1 MSPLR
6 FARSSARRLVAA
18 LLVVAPLVLA
28 TTTARATR
36 LEDLCDVGGVRPN
49 QLVGYGLVVGLNQT
63 GDRGVDRFTV
73 QSTAAMLRRLGATV
87 DLETIQNIQMR
98 NAAAVMVTATIP
110 SAATPGVRVD
120 INVASIGNATSLL
133 GGVLLQTPLY
143 GADRRVYAVAQGPVL
158 VGGFTA
164 SGNSGSRVQQNHPTS
179 GRVPDGAIVERR
191 VEAPVLGANGI
202 FLQLRE
208 PSFVTAE
215 RIVQAIDTA
224 LGAGTAQAVDHALV
238 KVTIPAT
245 FRTRPVALIAQL
257 SLLEVEADSPARVIV
272 DERTGTVVLGAG
284 VRITEAAVAHG
295 NLTVEIIEQQAVS
308 QPAALAA
315 GQTAVVDQTEVR
327 AESQAGAVAQLRN
340 TASLQEVVA
349 ALNALGA
356 RPRDL
361 VSILQALHSAGALRA
376 RIEAQ

>member
-1 MSPLR
+1 MHFKPQRLLLTLLLALPLLASASP
-6 FARSSARRLVAA
+6 
-18 LLVVAPLVLA
+18 
-28 TTTARATR
+28 ARATR
-36 LEDLCDVGGVRPN
+36 IEDLCDVGGVRPN

-63 GDRGVDRFTV
+63 GDRGADRFTV

-87 DLETIQNIQMR
+87 DLQTIQNIQMR
-98 NAAAVMVTATIP
+98 NAAAVMVTASIP

-120 INVASIGNATSLL
+120 ITVASIGNAKSLL

-143 GADRRVYAVAQGPVL
+143 GADRRVYAVAQGAVL
-158 VGGFTA
+158 VGGFSA
-164 SGNSGSRVQQNHPTS
+164 SGGSGSSVQQNHPTS

-191 VEAPVLGANGI
+191 VDAPVLGANGI

-238 KVTIPAT
+238 KVTVPEA
-245 FRTRPVALIAQL
+245 FRTRPVALVAQL
-257 SLLEVEADSPARVIV
+257 SLLEVEADSTARVVV

-284 VRITEAAVAHG
+284 VRISEAAVAHG
-295 NLTVEIIEQQAVS
+295 NLTVEIVEQQAVS
-308 QPAALAA
+308 QPGALSGGTTATVN
-315 GQTAVVDQTEVR
+315 QTQVT
-327 AESQAGAVAQLRN
+327 AESQAGAVAHVNN

-361 VSILQALHSAGALRA
+361 VSILQALRSAGALRA

>member
-1 MSPLR
+1 MHFKPQRLLLTLLLALPLLASASP
-6 FARSSARRLVAA
+6 
-18 LLVVAPLVLA
+18 
-28 TTTARATR
+28 ARATR
-36 LEDLCDVGGVRPN
+36 IEDLCDVGGVRPN

-63 GDRGVDRFTV
+63 GDRGADRFTV

-87 DLETIQNIQMR
+87 DLQTIQNIQMR
-98 NAAAVMVTATIP
+98 NAAAVMVTASIP

-120 INVASIGNATSLL
+120 ITVASIGNAKSLL

-143 GADRRVYAVAQGPVL
+143 GADRRVYAVAQGAVL
-158 VGGFTA
+158 VGGFSA
-164 SGNSGSRVQQNHPTS
+164 SGGSGSSVQQNHPTS

-191 VEAPVLGANGI
+191 VDAPVLGANGI

-238 KVTIPAT
+238 KVTVPEA
-245 FRTRPVALIAQL
+245 FRTRPVALVAQL
-257 SLLEVEADSPARVIV
+257 SLLEVEADSTARVVV

-284 VRITEAAVAHG
+284 VRISEAAVAHG

-308 QPAALAA
+308 QPGALSGGTTATVN
-315 GQTAVVDQTEVR
+315 QTQVT
-327 AESQAGAVAQLRN
+327 AESQAGAVAHVNN

-361 VSILQALHSAGALRA
+361 VSILQALRSAGALRA

>member
-1 MSPLR
+1 MHLLLRCTLASLVLPL
-6 FARSSARRLVAA
+6 A
-18 LLVVAPLVLA
+18 LLSAAPS
-28 TTTARATR
+28 ARATR
-36 LEDLCDVGGVRPN
+36 IEDLCDVGGVRPN

-63 GDRGVDRFTV
+63 GDRGADRFTV

-110 SAATPGVRVD
+110 AAATAGVRVD
-120 INVASIGNATSLL
+120 VTVASIGNAKSLL

-143 GADRRVYAVAQGPVL
+143 GADRRVYAVAQGAVL

-164 SGNSGSRVQQNHPTS
+164 SGSSGSSVQQNHPTS
-179 GRVPDGAIVERR
+179 GRIPDGGIVERR
-191 VEAPVLGANGI
+191 VDTPVLGANGI

-238 KVTIPAT
+238 KVTIPEA
-245 FRTRPVALIAQL
+245 FRTRPVALLAQL
-257 SLLEVEADSPARVIV
+257 SLLEVEADSAARVVV

-308 QPAALAA
+308 QPGALSN
-315 GQTAVVDQTEVR
+315 GTTTTVDQTQVN
-327 AESQAGAVAQLRN
+327 AESQAGTVARINN

-361 VSILQALHSAGALRA
+361 VSILQALRSAGALRA

>member
-1 MSPLR
+1 MHFKPQRLLLTLLLALPLL
-6 FARSSARRLVAA
+6 ASAS
-18 LLVVAPLVLA
+18 
-28 TTTARATR
+28 TARATR
-36 LEDLCDVGGVRPN
+36 IEDLCDVGGVRPN

-63 GDRGVDRFTV
+63 GDRGADRFTV

-87 DLETIQNIQMR
+87 DLQTIQNIQMR
-98 NAAAVMVTATIP
+98 NAAAVMVTASIP

-120 INVASIGNATSLL
+120 ITVASIGNAKSLL

-143 GADRRVYAVAQGPVL
+143 GADRRVYAVAQGAVL
-158 VGGFTA
+158 VGGFSA
-164 SGNSGSRVQQNHPTS
+164 SGGSGSSVQQNHPTS

-191 VEAPVLGANGI
+191 VDAPVLGANGI

-238 KVTIPAT
+238 KVTVPEA
-245 FRTRPVALIAQL
+245 FRTRPVALVAQL
-257 SLLEVEADSPARVIV
+257 SLLEVEADSTARVVV

-295 NLTVEIIEQQAVS
+295 NLTVEIVEQQAVS
-308 QPAALAA
+308 QPGALSGGTTATVN
-315 GQTAVVDQTEVR
+315 QTQVTAD
-327 AESQAGAVAQLRN
+327 SQAGAVAHVNN

-361 VSILQALHSAGALRA
+361 VSILQALRSAGALRA

>member
-1 MSPLR
+1 MHFKPQRLLLTLLLALPLL
-6 FARSSARRLVAA
+6 ASAS
-18 LLVVAPLVLA
+18 
-28 TTTARATR
+28 TARATR
-36 LEDLCDVGGVRPN
+36 IEDLCDVGGVRPN

-63 GDRGVDRFTV
+63 GDRGADRFTV

-87 DLETIQNIQMR
+87 DLQTIQNIQMR
-98 NAAAVMVTATIP
+98 NAAAVMVTASIP

-120 INVASIGNATSLL
+120 ITVASIGNAKSLL

-143 GADRRVYAVAQGPVL
+143 GADRRVYAVAQGAVL
-158 VGGFTA
+158 VGGFSA
-164 SGNSGSRVQQNHPTS
+164 SGGNGSSVQQNHPTS

-191 VEAPVLGANGI
+191 VDAPVLGANGI

-238 KVTIPAT
+238 KVTVPEA
-245 FRTRPVALIAQL
+245 FRTRPVALVAQL
-257 SLLEVEADSPARVIV
+257 SLLEVEADSTARVVV

-284 VRITEAAVAHG
+284 VRISEAAVAHG
-295 NLTVEIIEQQAVS
+295 NLTVEIVEQQAVS
-308 QPAALAA
+308 QPGALS
-315 GQTAVVDQTEVR
+315 GGTTTTVNQTQVN
-327 AESQAGAVAQLRN
+327 AESQAGAVAHVNN

-361 VSILQALHSAGALRA
+361 VSILQALRSAGALRA

>member
-1 MSPLR
+1 MSRIRTAVL
-6 FARSSARRLVAA
+6 RLVPTLAFLA
-18 LLVVAPLVLA
+18 LASLGPVPR
-28 TTTARATR
+28 ARATR
-36 LEDLCDVGGVRPN
+36 IEDLCDVGGVRPN
-49 QLVGYGLVVGLNQT
+49 QLVGYGLVVGLNQS
-63 GDRGVDRFTV
+63 GDRGPDRFTV

-87 DLETIQNIQMR
+87 DIETIQNIQMR

-110 SAATPGVRVD
+110 SSASAGVRVD
-120 INVASIGNATSLL
+120 VTVASLGNAKSLL

-158 VGGFTA
+158 VGGFAA

-179 GRVPDGAIVERR
+179 GRVPDGAIVERP
-191 VEAPVLGANGI
+191 VESPALGANGI

-215 RIVQAIDTA
+215 RIAQAIVA
-224 LGAGTAQAVDHALV
+224 SLGEGSAEAVDHALV
-238 KVTIPAT
+238 KVTVPEA
-245 FRTRPVALIAQL
+245 FRTRPVALVAQL
-257 SLLEVEADSPARVIV
+257 SLLEVEADSVARVVV

-295 NLTVEIIEQQAVS
+295 NLTVEIVEQQTVS
-308 QPAALAA
+308 QPAPLAA
-315 GQTAVVDQTEVR
+315 GTTTTVEQSQVTARSEG
-327 AESQAGAVAQLRN
+327 GAVALVPN
-340 TASLQEVVA
+340 AASLREVVA

-361 VSILQALHSAGALRA
+361 VPILQALHTAGALRA
-376 RIEAQ
+376 RIESQ

>member
-1 MSPLR
+1 MHLLLRRTLACLALPL
-6 FARSSARRLVAA
+6 A
-18 LLVVAPLVLA
+18 LLSAAPS
-28 TTTARATR
+28 ARATR
-36 LEDLCDVGGVRPN
+36 IEDLCDVGGVRPN

-63 GDRGVDRFTV
+63 GDRGADRFTV

-98 NAAAVMVTATIP
+98 NAAAVMVTANIP
-110 SAATPGVRVD
+110 AGATAGVRVD
-120 INVASIGNATSLL
+120 VTVASIGNAKSLL

-143 GADRRVYAVAQGPVL
+143 GADRRVYAVAQGAVL

-164 SGNSGSRVQQNHPTS
+164 SGNSGSSVQQNHPTS
-179 GRVPDGAIVERR
+179 GRIPDGGIVERR
-191 VEAPVLGANGI
+191 VDTPVLGANGI

-224 LGAGTAQAVDHALV
+224 LGAGTAQAMDHALV
-238 KVTIPAT
+238 KVTIPEA
-245 FRTRPVALIAQL
+245 FRTRPVALLAQL
-257 SLLEVEADSPARVIV
+257 SLLEVEADSAARVVV

-308 QPAALAA
+308 QPGALSN
-315 GQTAVVDQTEVR
+315 GTTATVDQTQVN
-327 AESQAGAVAQLRN
+327 AESQEGTVARISN

-361 VSILQALHSAGALRA
+361 VSILQALRSAGALRA

>member
-1 MSPLR
+1 MSRTSQHSLTILLFGLLLA
-6 FARSSARRLVAA
+6 FAS
-18 LLVVAPLVLA
+18 P
-28 TTTARATR
+28 ARATR

-49 QLVGYGLVVGLNQT
+49 QLVGYGLVVGLNQS
-63 GDRGVDRFTV
+63 GDRGADRFTV

-120 INVASIGNATSLL
+120 ITVASIGNAKSLL

-143 GADRRVYAVAQGPVL
+143 GADRRVYAVAQGAVL
-158 VGGFTA
+158 VGGFSA
-164 SGNSGSRVQQNHPTS
+164 GGNSGSSVQQNHPTS
-179 GRVPDGAIVERR
+179 GRVPEGAIVERR

-215 RIVQAIDTA
+215 RIVQAINTA
-224 LGAGTAQAVDHALV
+224 LGEGVAQAVDHALV
-238 KVTIPAT
+238 KVTVPEP
-245 FRTRPVALIAQL
+245 FRTRPVALVAQL
-257 SLLEVEADSPARVIV
+257 ALLEVEADSPARVIV

-284 VRITEAAVAHG
+284 VRISEAAVAHG
-295 NLTVEIIEQQAVS
+295 NLTVEIVEQEAVS
-308 QPAALAA
+308 QPGPLAA
-315 GQTAVVDQTEVR
+315 GTTTTVAQTEVR
-327 AESQAGAVAQLRN
+327 AEAEGGALAHLAN
-340 TASLQEVVA
+340 TASLQDVVA